1 MRKSPETIKALEKN
15 PTNVIKNILLEKGV
29 AIQNPELFH
38 AHVIKVGEALPEE
51 PLRATVD
58 RYIYVFRP
66 SGLFEFKIVPGTPDG
81 DDSIMNGTQGACCC
95 CNCCVLVVWL
105 TLYLSERAGHW
116 PSCEYQR
123 TYNTLHLKSLRTI
136 QLMISPLWW
145 LWVTSTICG
154 LLSLKGSDGKW
165 RITKRIRYPARG
177 QCWRG
182 NPLPAPSRSPAW
194 KSTHKAGRRGGVL
207 TARAGCWGAAAPAR
221 QGAERQAKQ
230 SPLGEGAS
238 LTPF

>member
-95 CNCCVLVVWL
+95 CNCCVLVV
-105 TLYLSERAGHW
+105 
-116 PSCEYQR
+116 
-123 TYNTLHLKSLRTI
+123 
-136 QLMISPLWW
+136 
-145 LWVTSTICG
+145 
-154 LLSLKGSDGKW
+154 
-165 RITKRIRYPARG
+165 
-177 QCWRG
+177 
-182 NPLPAPSRSPAW
+182 
-194 KSTHKAGRRGGVL
+194 
-207 TARAGCWGAAAPAR
+207 
-221 QGAERQAKQ
+221 
-230 SPLGEGAS
+230 
-238 LTPF
+238 